1 MRGLQCR
8 IPSLRRRRGRA
19 ERGFSL
25 VEAVVA
31 LSISALTLA
40 LLSGA
45 AFSLRAVGER
55 NETASQAVDLLAAR
69 RVIRRFASETVLR
82 GAGDTAGFMGGP
94 SEMRLLL
101 APDLG
106 TGAPA
111 RLAVLRIER
120 SETQYQLAAY
130 RQAGAA
136 SVLSELGRTLS
147 ERSVVLESEGPIGF
161 AYLVDNPE
169 SRGTIWV
176 SERQAGPPPHA
187 LAVRLTGGLQLT
199 APFHQELDPGCLAL
213 YGLAPLARN
222 RCVAR

>member
-1 MRGLQCR
+1 MSSLLR
-8 IPSLRRRRGRA
+8 PALRRRRGRR

-55 NETASQAVDLLAAR
+55 SAVADQAVDLLAAR

-106 TGAPA
+106 TGSPG
-111 RLAVLRIER
+111 RLAVLRVER
-120 SETQYQLAAY
+120 GETHFQLAAY
-130 RQAGAA
+130 REVGARG
-136 SVLSELGRTLS
+136 VLSDLGRTLS

-169 SRGTIWV
+169 SRGTLWV
-176 SERQAGPPPHA
+176 TELSAGPPPRA
-187 LAVRLTGGLQLT
+187 LAVRLSSGPQLT
-199 APFHQELDPGCLAL
+199 AMFHQEIDPGCLSAR
-213 YGLAPLARN
+213 GLAPLARN